1 MACNAKLLNNLKDII
16 CGHVKICVM
25 LSIISI
31 IFGSKLY
38 GQIVGI
44 PMGTKCGPKVVD
56 LFLFSNERDLILSL
70 SDNNQTDDIEA
81 FNSPQDN

>member
-1 MACNAKLLNNLKDII
+1 
-16 CGHVKICVM
+16 
-25 LSIISI
+25 
-31 IFGSKLY
+31 
-38 GQIVGI
+38 
-44 PMGTKCGPKVVD
+44 MGTKCGPKVVD